1 MTTAEIML
9 ALQYV
14 VLVYFAVLNVLYSL
28 FGYLGL
34 RAILLYN
41 RQVSRSAL
49 KDLLERDF
57 YKPISILVPA
67 HNEEGSIVAS
77 VRNLLSLQHP
87 EYEVVVIN
95 DGSQDGTLARLAD
108 AFDLQETELIVR
120 RTLRTKP
127 ERGIY
132 RTVLHPNLIVV
143 DKDNGGKADALNMG
157 INLAQFPIV
166 CAIDADSLLDADALL
181 RASRLFAEDDDV
193 VAVGG
198 TVRPLNGG
206 TVSGGHV
213 TELHAPKRWIERFQ
227 VLEYGRAFFTGRAG
241 WSALGALLIIS
252 GAFGLF
258 RRTSVIAAGGYDTE
272 TVGEDMELVVR
283 LQKQARERGGTARV
297 VATPDP
303 ICWTEVP
310 RDFRSLRRQ
319 RNRWQR
325 GLWETLGTHRDM
337 LFNRRFGRLGM
348 IGIPY
353 FWLFEGASPIME
365 LLGFGVLIAAA
376 ATGTLDLGLAA
387 LFLLLAVAYGA
398 LLSQL
403 AVGIETLLL
412 SRYTSLRDRM
422 KLLAAALLEFI
433 GYHQLLSLERLI
445 ATFQVRRKRGRWGKA
460 ERAGITS
467 S

>member
-1 MTTAEIML
+1 MSTAEVML

-67 HNEEGSIVAS
+67 YNEEGSIVGS

-87 EYEVVVIN
+87 EYEVLVIN
-95 DGSQDGTLARLAD
+95 DGSQDETLARLTD
-108 AFDLQETELIVR
+108 AFDLHETELIVR
-120 RTLRTKP
+120 RTLATRP

-132 RTVLHPNLIVV
+132 QTVLHPNLIVV
-143 DKDNGGKADALNMG
+143 DKENGGKADALNLG
-157 INLAQFPIV
+157 LNLARFPIV

-181 RASRLFAEDDDV
+181 RASRLFTEDDEV

-206 TVSGGHV
+206 TVSGGYV

-258 RRTSVIAAGGYDTE
+258 RRAAVVAAGGYDTD

-310 RDFRSLRRQ
+310 QDFRSLRKQ

-353 FWLFEGASPIME
+353 FWVFEGASPIME

-376 ATGTLDLGLAA
+376 ATGTLDLGLAG

-412 SRYTSLRDRM
+412 SRYTRLRDRL

-433 GYHQLLSLERLI
+433 GYHQILSLERLI
-445 ATFQVRRKRGRWGKA
+445 ATFQIRRKRGRWGKA
-460 ERAGITS
+460 ERAGIVS